1 MSSAASSID
10 FGGRTALAVT
20 LLNENRFAECERE
33 LAAIM
38 GYPELPQYYRIKCHI
53 LLAECQE
60 DWYAAEV
67 YFTPICSDFHL

>member
-1 MSSAASSID
+1 MSSTISTID
-10 FGGRTALAVT
+10 FGERVRLAIT
-20 LLNENRFAECERE
+20 LFNENRFEECQRE

-67 YFTPICSDFHL
+67 YFTPICSDFHF